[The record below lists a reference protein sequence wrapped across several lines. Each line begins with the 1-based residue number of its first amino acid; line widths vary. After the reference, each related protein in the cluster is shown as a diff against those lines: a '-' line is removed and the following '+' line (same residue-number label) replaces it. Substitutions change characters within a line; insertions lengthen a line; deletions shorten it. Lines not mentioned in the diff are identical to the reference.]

1 MGLKPSETG
10 PIAGEPALTKHIG
23 YALDLVSKLLDMMDF
38 PEDYHIDGETVDEN
52 DLVKL
57 QHHLVNAKY
66 AAHATHR
73 LCVPVAALAT
83 EKIDEDDGSCEGEMQ
98 AEAEAERQA
107 DAALELSAE
116 LASCDWESW
125 E

>member
-1 MGLKPSETG
+1 M
-10 PIAGEPALTKHIG
+10 KHIG
-23 YALDLVSKLLDMMDF
+23 YALDLVSKLLNMMDF

-66 AAHATHR
+66 AAAPASATI
-73 LCVPVAALAT
+73 ALAT
-83 EKIDEDDGSCEGEMQ
+83 DEDDGSCEGEIQ

-116 LASCDWESW
+116 LASCDWGAW